1 MKGLVYFMQ
10 QIAKQIAENATFQAF
25 INCYIREVRSGHWVK
40 KEEWIKEQRLSALI
54 TEAHILELELPRQN
68 IRFAFGVEYKSLVG
82 RQVIGTPLKY
92 CTKQKQWL
100 VEDKLTI
107 LITLIQELH
116 CMAKMD
122 GCLKLSSHYDEL
134 ILRIIESYQT
144 MANYIEKSLGGDKQ
158 PEASGTFI
166 EAEQSLLLGHWL
178 HPTPKSRQGMADWQQ
193 TSFAPELQGSF
204 QLHYFRVDRKM
215 VKESSILEKSAS
227 DHIVQSLLKSQPDFV
242 TSEKN
247 CFIPVHPLQAQWL
260 LQQQYV
266 KKAIAEGFIKYEGA
280 LGAFYTATSSIR
292 TVYNSQ
298 EEMMYKFSIP
308 VKITNSLRVNRTHE
322 LKAGIAMARLMHK
335 IDFLQNH
342 PSFQMIHDPAY
353 MTVEFPKQTESGFE
367 VIFRSNVF
375 PEGQDEGICMIAT
388 LVQEPLLEENSKLC
402 QLIMKIAQ
410 SEFRPLESV
419 SLDWFKDY
427 WTCAIEPLLRLY
439 DENGIALEAH
449 QQNSLLN
456 ISSGYPTTYY
466 YRDNQGYY
474 LSKAYKDVLLSI
486 EPSLHETEELFYEDA
501 LIQDR
506 FTYYLFMNQ
515 LFPVISRFGAD
526 QLINENVLLKWS
538 IDQLHLL
545 EKEFTGFGKAF
556 VRNILNQEELAF
568 KANLLTR
575 FHDVDELEAE
585 LEQAVYTKIP
595 NPFVR
600 QYEEADYA
608 AATAFSF

>member
-1 MKGLVYFMQ
+1 MQ
-10 QIAKQIAENATFQAF
+10 QIAKQIAKNATFQAF
-25 INCYIREVRSGHWVK
+25 MNCYIREVRSGHWVK

-54 TEAHILELELPRQN
+54 TEAYILELELPRQN

-82 RQVIGTPLKY
+82 RHVFGASLKY

-116 CMAKMD
+116 CTTKMD
-122 GCLKLSSHYDEL
+122 GCLKLSSHFDEL

-144 MANYIEKSLGGDKQ
+144 MAHYIEKSFEGDKQ
-158 PEASGTFI
+158 HRASDTFI

-215 VKESSILEKSAS
+215 VNEASVLEISAS
-227 DHIVQSLLKSQPDFV
+227 EHIARSLIKSQPEFV
-242 TSEKN
+242 KSEN
-247 CFIPVHPLQAQWL
+247 VCFIPVHPLQAQWL

-266 KKAIAEGFIKYEGA
+266 KKAIAEDLIKYEGA
-280 LGAFYTATSSIR
+280 LGTYYTATSSIR
-292 TVYNSQ
+292 TVYNAQ

-322 LKAGIAMARLMHK
+322 LKAGIAMARLMKK
-335 IDFLQNH
+335 IDFLQKH
-342 PSFQMIHDPAY
+342 SSFQMMNDPAY
-353 MTVEFPKQTESGFE
+353 MTIEFPNQTESGFE
-367 VIFRSNVF
+367 VIFRSNIF
-375 PEGQDEGICMIAT
+375 PKGHDEGICMIAT
-388 LVQEPLLEENSKLC
+388 LVQEPLLEEKSKLC

-410 SEFRPLESV
+410 SEFRSLESV
-419 SLDWFKDY
+419 SLDWFKVY
-427 WTCAIEPLLRLY
+427 WTNAIEPLLRLY
-439 DENGIALEAH
+439 DEHGIALEAH

-501 LIQDR
+501 LIHDR

-515 LFPVISRFGAD
+515 LFPVIARFGAD
-526 QLINENVLLKWS
+526 QLINENELLKWS
-538 IDQLHLL
+538 MDQLHLL
-545 EKEFTGFGKAF
+545 EKEFTGFGKIF
-556 VRNILNQEELAF
+556 VRNILKQEELAF

-595 NPFVR
+595 NPFVI
-600 QYEEADYA
+600 QFEEAEYA
-608 AATAFSF
+608 AATAFS

>member
-10 QIAKQIAENATFQAF
+10 QIAKQIAKNATFQAF
-25 INCYIREVRSGHWVK
+25 MNCYIREVRSGHWVK
-40 KEEWIKEQRLSALI
+40 KEEWIKEQRLSALM
-54 TEAHILELELPRQN
+54 TEAYILELELPRQN

-82 RQVIGTPLKY
+82 RQVFGASLKY

-116 CMAKMD
+116 CTTKMD
-122 GCLKLSSHYDEL
+122 GCLKLSSHFDEL

-144 MANYIEKSLGGDKQ
+144 MAHYIEKSFEGDKQ
-158 PEASGTFI
+158 HRASDTFI

-215 VKESSILEKSAS
+215 VNEASVLEISAS
-227 DHIVQSLLKSQPDFV
+227 EHIARSLIKSQPEFV
-242 TSEKN
+242 KSEN
-247 CFIPVHPLQAQWL
+247 VCYIPVHPLQAQWL

-266 KKAIAEGFIKYEGA
+266 KKAIAEDLIKYEGA
-280 LGAFYTATSSIR
+280 LGAYYTATSSIR
-292 TVYNSQ
+292 TVYNAQ

-322 LKAGIAMARLMHK
+322 LKAGIAMARLMKK
-335 IDFLQNH
+335 IDFLQKH
-342 PSFQMIHDPAY
+342 SSFQMMNDPAY
-353 MTVEFPKQTESGFE
+353 MTIEFPNQTESGFE
-367 VIFRSNVF
+367 VIFRSNIF
-375 PEGQDEGICMIAT
+375 PKGHDEGICMIAT
-388 LVQEPLLEENSKLC
+388 LVQEPLLEEKSKLC

-410 SEFRPLESV
+410 SEFRSLESV
-419 SLDWFKDY
+419 SLDWFKVY
-427 WTCAIEPLLRLY
+427 WTNAIEPLLRLY
-439 DENGIALEAH
+439 DEHGIALEAH

-501 LIQDR
+501 LIHDR

-515 LFPVISRFGAD
+515 LFPVIARFGAD
-526 QLINENVLLKWS
+526 QLINENELLKWS
-538 IDQLHLL
+538 MDQLHLL
-545 EKEFTGFGKAF
+545 EKEFTGFGKIF
-556 VRNILNQEELAF
+556 VRNILKQEELAF

-595 NPFVR
+595 NPFVI
-600 QYEEADYA
+600 QFEEAEYA
-608 AATAFSF
+608 AATAFS

>member
-1 MKGLVYFMQ
+1 MQ
-10 QIAKQIAENATFQAF
+10 QIAKQIAKNATFQAF
-25 INCYIREVRSGHWVK
+25 MNCYIREVRSGHWVK

-54 TEAHILELELPRQN
+54 TEAYILELELPRQN

-82 RQVIGTPLKY
+82 RQVFGASLKY

-116 CMAKMD
+116 CTTKMD
-122 GCLKLSSHYDEL
+122 GCLKLSSHFDEL

-144 MANYIEKSLGGDKQ
+144 MAHYIEKSFEGDKQ
-158 PEASGTFI
+158 HRASDTFI

-215 VKESSILEKSAS
+215 VNEASVLEISAS
-227 DHIVQSLLKSQPDFV
+227 EHIARSLIKSQPEFV
-242 TSEKN
+242 KSEN
-247 CFIPVHPLQAQWL
+247 VCYIPVHPLQAQWL

-266 KKAIAEGFIKYEGA
+266 KKAIAEDLIKYEGA
-280 LGAFYTATSSIR
+280 LGAYYTATSSIR
-292 TVYNSQ
+292 TVYNAQ

-322 LKAGIAMARLMHK
+322 LKAGIAMARLMKK
-335 IDFLQNH
+335 IDFLQKH
-342 PSFQMIHDPAY
+342 SSFQMMNDPAY
-353 MTVEFPKQTESGFE
+353 MTIKFPNQTESGFE
-367 VIFRSNVF
+367 VIFRSNIF
-375 PEGQDEGICMIAT
+375 PKGHDEGICMIAT
-388 LVQEPLLEENSKLC
+388 LVQEPLLEEKSKLC

-410 SEFRPLESV
+410 SEFRSLESV
-419 SLDWFKDY
+419 SLDWFKVY
-427 WTCAIEPLLRLY
+427 WTNAIEPLLRLY
-439 DENGIALEAH
+439 DEHGIALEAH

-456 ISSGYPTTYY
+456 ISSGYPTKYY

-501 LIQDR
+501 LIHDR

-515 LFPVISRFGAD
+515 LFPVIARFGAD
-526 QLINENVLLKWS
+526 QLINENELLKWS
-538 IDQLHLL
+538 MDQLHLL
-545 EKEFTGFGKAF
+545 EKEFTGFGKIF
-556 VRNILNQEELAF
+556 VRNILKQEELAF

-595 NPFVR
+595 NPFVI
-600 QYEEADYA
+600 QFEEAEYA
-608 AATAFSF
+608 AATAFS

>member
-1 MKGLVYFMQ
+1 MQ
-10 QIAKQIAENATFQAF
+10 QVAKQIAENATFQAF
-25 INCYIREVRSGHWVK
+25 MNCYIREVSSGHWVK
-40 KEEWIKEQRLSALI
+40 KEEWIKEQRLSILI
-54 TEAHILELELPRQN
+54 TDAHMLELELPMQN
-68 IRFAFGVEYKSLVG
+68 TRFAFGVEYKSLVG
-82 RQVIGTPLKY
+82 RHTFGVALKY

-100 VEDKLTI
+100 LEDKLTI

-116 CMAKMD
+116 LMAKAD
-122 GCLKLSSHYDEL
+122 GCSELSSCFDEL

-144 MANYIEKSLGGDKQ
+144 MANYIEKSLEDKK
-158 PEASGTFI
+158 PNGANDTFI
-166 EAEQSLLLGHWL
+166 EAEQSLLFGHWL
-178 HPTPKSRQGMADWQQ
+178 HPTPKSRQGMAIWQQ

-204 QLHYFRVDRKM
+204 QLHYFRVDRKI
-215 VKESSILEKSAS
+215 VKESSVLERSAS
-227 DHIVQSLLKSQPDFV
+227 ELISQSLTKSQPDFV
-242 TSEKN
+242 KSEKD
-247 CFIPVHPLQAQWL
+247 CLIPMHPLQAQWL

-266 KKAIAEGFIKYEGA
+266 KKAIAEGLIKYEGA

-292 TVYNSQ
+292 TVYSSN

-322 LKAGIAMARLMHK
+322 LKAGIVMARLMNK

-342 PSFQMIHDPAY
+342 SSFQMIDDPAY
-353 MTVEFPKQTESGFE
+353 MTVEFPNQTESGFE
-367 VIFRSNVF
+367 VIFRSNIF
-375 PEGQDEGICMIAT
+375 PKGHDEGICMIAA
-388 LVQEPLLEENSKLC
+388 LVQEPLPKEKSRLC
-402 QLIMKIAQ
+402 QLIMKLSQ
-410 SEFRPLESV
+410 SEFRSLESV
-419 SLDWFKDY
+419 SLDWFKAY
-427 WTCAIEPLLRLY
+427 WKCAIESLLRLY
-439 DENGIALEAH
+439 DEYGIALEAH
-449 QQNSLLN
+449 QQNSVLN

-474 LSKAYKDVLLSI
+474 LSKTYKEELLSI

-501 LIQDR
+501 LIHDR
-506 FTYYLFMNQ
+506 FAYYLFMNQ

-526 QLINENVLLKWS
+526 RLVDEKILLKWS

-545 EKEFTGFGKAF
+545 EKEFTGHGKAF
-556 VRNILNQEELAF
+556 VRNILKQENLAF

-595 NPFVR
+595 NPFVL
-600 QYEEADYA
+600 QYEEAEYA

>member
-10 QIAKQIAENATFQAF
+10 QIAKQIAKNATFQAF
-25 INCYIREVRSGHWVK
+25 MNCYIREVRSGHWVK

-54 TEAHILELELPRQN
+54 TEAYILELELPRQN

-82 RQVIGTPLKY
+82 RHVFGASLKY

-116 CMAKMD
+116 CTTKMD
-122 GCLKLSSHYDEL
+122 GCLKLSSHFDEL

-144 MANYIEKSLGGDKQ
+144 MAHYIEKSFEGDKQ
-158 PEASGTFI
+158 HRASDTFI

-215 VKESSILEKSAS
+215 VNEASVLEISAS
-227 DHIVQSLLKSQPDFV
+227 EHIARSLIKSQPEFV
-242 TSEKN
+242 KSEN
-247 CFIPVHPLQAQWL
+247 VCYIPVHPLQAQWL

-266 KKAIAEGFIKYEGA
+266 KKAIAEDLIKYEGA
-280 LGAFYTATSSIR
+280 LGAYYTATSSIR
-292 TVYNSQ
+292 TVYNAQ

-322 LKAGIAMARLMHK
+322 LKAGIAMARLMKK
-335 IDFLQNH
+335 IDFLQKH
-342 PSFQMIHDPAY
+342 SSFQMMNDPAY
-353 MTVEFPKQTESGFE
+353 MTIKFPNQTESGFE
-367 VIFRSNVF
+367 VIFRSNIF
-375 PEGQDEGICMIAT
+375 PKGHDEGICMIAT
-388 LVQEPLLEENSKLC
+388 LVQEPLLEEKSKLC

-410 SEFRPLESV
+410 SEFRSLESV
-419 SLDWFKDY
+419 SLDWFKVY
-427 WTCAIEPLLRLY
+427 WTNAIEPLLRLY
-439 DENGIALEAH
+439 DEHGIALEAH

-501 LIQDR
+501 LIHDR

-515 LFPVISRFGAD
+515 LFPVIARFGAD
-526 QLINENVLLKWS
+526 QLINENELLKWS
-538 IDQLHLL
+538 MDQLHLL
-545 EKEFTGFGKAF
+545 EKEFTGFGKIF
-556 VRNILNQEELAF
+556 VRNILKQEELAF

-595 NPFVR
+595 NPFVI
-600 QYEEADYA
+600 QFEEAEYA
-608 AATAFSF
+608 AATAFS

>member
-1 MKGLVYFMQ
+1 MQ
-10 QIAKQIAENATFQAF
+10 QIAKQIAKNATFQAF
-25 INCYIREVRSGHWVK
+25 MNCYIREVRSGHWVK

-54 TEAHILELELPRQN
+54 TEAYILELELPRQN

-82 RQVIGTPLKY
+82 RQVFGASLKY

-116 CMAKMD
+116 CTTKMD
-122 GCLKLSSHYDEL
+122 GCLKLSSHFDEL

-144 MANYIEKSLGGDKQ
+144 MAHYIEKSFEGDKQ
-158 PEASGTFI
+158 HRASDTFI

-215 VKESSILEKSAS
+215 VNEASVLEISAS
-227 DHIVQSLLKSQPDFV
+227 EHIARSLIKSQPEFV
-242 TSEKN
+242 KSEN
-247 CFIPVHPLQAQWL
+247 VCYIPVHPLQAQWL

-266 KKAIAEGFIKYEGA
+266 KKAIAEDLIKYEGA
-280 LGAFYTATSSIR
+280 QGAYYTATSSIR
-292 TVYNSQ
+292 TVYNAQ

-322 LKAGIAMARLMHK
+322 LKAGIAMARLMKK
-335 IDFLQNH
+335 IDFLQKH
-342 PSFQMIHDPAY
+342 SSFQMMNDPAY
-353 MTVEFPKQTESGFE
+353 MTIEFPNQTESGFE
-367 VIFRSNVF
+367 VIFRSNIF
-375 PEGQDEGICMIAT
+375 PKGHDEGICMIAT
-388 LVQEPLLEENSKLC
+388 LVQEPLLEEKSKLC
-402 QLIMKIAQ
+402 HLIMKIAQ
-410 SEFRPLESV
+410 SEFRSLESV
-419 SLDWFKDY
+419 SLDWFKVY
-427 WTCAIEPLLRLY
+427 WTNAIEPLLRLY
-439 DENGIALEAH
+439 DEHGIALEAH

-501 LIQDR
+501 LIHDR

-515 LFPVISRFGAD
+515 LFPVIARFGAD
-526 QLINENVLLKWS
+526 QLINENELLKWS
-538 IDQLHLL
+538 MDQLHLL
-545 EKEFTGFGKAF
+545 EKEFTGFGKIF
-556 VRNILNQEELAF
+556 VRNILKQEELAF

-595 NPFVR
+595 NPFVI
-600 QYEEADYA
+600 QFEEAEYA
-608 AATAFSF
+608 AATAFS

>member
-1 MKGLVYFMQ
+1 MQ
-10 QIAKQIAENATFQAF
+10 QIAKQIAKNATFQAF
-25 INCYIREVRSGHWVK
+25 MNCYIREVRSGHWVK

-54 TEAHILELELPRQN
+54 TEAYILELELPRQN

-82 RQVIGTPLKY
+82 RQVFGASLKY

-116 CMAKMD
+116 CTTKMD
-122 GCLKLSSHYDEL
+122 GCLKLSSHFDEL

-144 MANYIEKSLGGDKQ
+144 MAHYIEKSFEGDKLHR
-158 PEASGTFI
+158 ASDTFI

-215 VKESSILEKSAS
+215 VNEASVLEISAS
-227 DHIVQSLLKSQPDFV
+227 EHIARSLIKSQPEFV
-242 TSEKN
+242 KSEN
-247 CFIPVHPLQAQWL
+247 VCFIPVHPLQAQWL

-266 KKAIAEGFIKYEGA
+266 KKAIAEDLIKYEGA
-280 LGAFYTATSSIR
+280 LGAYYTATSSIR
-292 TVYNSQ
+292 TVYNAQ

-322 LKAGIAMARLMHK
+322 LKAGIAMARLMKK
-335 IDFLQNH
+335 IDFLQKH
-342 PSFQMIHDPAY
+342 SSFQMMNDPAY
-353 MTVEFPKQTESGFE
+353 MTIEFPNQTESGFE
-367 VIFRSNVF
+367 VIFRSNIF
-375 PEGQDEGICMIAT
+375 PKGHDEGICMIAT
-388 LVQEPLLEENSKLC
+388 LVQEPLLEEKSKLC

-410 SEFRPLESV
+410 SEFRSLESV
-419 SLDWFKDY
+419 SLDWFKVY
-427 WTCAIEPLLRLY
+427 WTNAIEPLLRLY
-439 DENGIALEAH
+439 DEHGIALEAH

-501 LIQDR
+501 LIHDR

-515 LFPVISRFGAD
+515 LFPVIARFGAD
-526 QLINENVLLKWS
+526 QLINENELLKWS
-538 IDQLHLL
+538 MDQLHLL
-545 EKEFTGFGKAF
+545 EKEFTGFGKIF
-556 VRNILNQEELAF
+556 VRNILKQEELAF

-595 NPFVR
+595 NPFVI
-600 QYEEADYA
+600 QFEEAEYA
-608 AATAFSF
+608 AATAFS

>member
-10 QIAKQIAENATFQAF
+10 QIAKQIAKNATFQAF
-25 INCYIREVRSGHWVK
+25 MNCYIREVRSGHWVK

-54 TEAHILELELPRQN
+54 TEAYILELELPRQN

-82 RQVIGTPLKY
+82 RQVFGASLKY

-116 CMAKMD
+116 CTTKMD
-122 GCLKLSSHYDEL
+122 GCLKLSSHFDEL

-144 MANYIEKSLGGDKQ
+144 MAHYIEKSFEGDKQ
-158 PEASGTFI
+158 HRASDTFI

-215 VKESSILEKSAS
+215 VNEASVLEISAS
-227 DHIVQSLLKSQPDFV
+227 EHIARSLIKSQPEFV
-242 TSEKN
+242 KSEN
-247 CFIPVHPLQAQWL
+247 VCYIPVHPLQAQWL

-266 KKAIAEGFIKYEGA
+266 KKAIAEDLIKYEGA
-280 LGAFYTATSSIR
+280 LGAYYTATSSIR
-292 TVYNSQ
+292 TVYNAQ

-322 LKAGIAMARLMHK
+322 LKAGIAMARLMKK
-335 IDFLQNH
+335 IDFLQKH
-342 PSFQMIHDPAY
+342 SSFQMMNDPAY
-353 MTVEFPKQTESGFE
+353 MTIKFPNQTESGFE
-367 VIFRSNVF
+367 VIFRSNIF
-375 PEGQDEGICMIAT
+375 PKGHDEGICMIAT
-388 LVQEPLLEENSKLC
+388 LVQEPLLEEKSKLC

-410 SEFRPLESV
+410 SEFRSLESV
-419 SLDWFKDY
+419 SLDWFKVY
-427 WTCAIEPLLRLY
+427 WTNAIEPLLRLY
-439 DENGIALEAH
+439 DEHGIALEAH

-456 ISSGYPTTYY
+456 ISSGYPTKYY

-501 LIQDR
+501 LIHDR

-515 LFPVISRFGAD
+515 LFPVIARFGAD
-526 QLINENVLLKWS
+526 QLINENELLKWS
-538 IDQLHLL
+538 MDQLHLL
-545 EKEFTGFGKAF
+545 EKEFTGFGKIF
-556 VRNILNQEELAF
+556 VRNILKQEELAF

-595 NPFVR
+595 NPFVI
-600 QYEEADYA
+600 QFEEAEYA
-608 AATAFSF
+608 AATAFS

>member
-1 MKGLVYFMQ
+1 MQ
-10 QIAKQIAENATFQAF
+10 QIAKQIAKNATFQAF
-25 INCYIREVRSGHWVK
+25 MNCYIREVRSGHWVK

-54 TEAHILELELPRQN
+54 TEAYILELELPRQN

-82 RQVIGTPLKY
+82 RQVFGASLKY

-116 CMAKMD
+116 CTTKMD
-122 GCLKLSSHYDEL
+122 GCLKLSSHFDEL

-144 MANYIEKSLGGDKQ
+144 MAHYIEKSFEGDKQ
-158 PEASGTFI
+158 HRASDTFI

-215 VKESSILEKSAS
+215 VNEASVLEISAS
-227 DHIVQSLLKSQPDFV
+227 EHIARSLIKSQPEFV
-242 TSEKN
+242 KSEN
-247 CFIPVHPLQAQWL
+247 VCYIPVHPLQAQWL

-266 KKAIAEGFIKYEGA
+266 KKAIAEDLIKYEGA
-280 LGAFYTATSSIR
+280 QGAYYTATSSIR
-292 TVYNSQ
+292 TVYNAQ

-322 LKAGIAMARLMHK
+322 LKAGIAMARLMKK
-335 IDFLQNH
+335 IDFLQKH
-342 PSFQMIHDPAY
+342 SSFQMMNDPAY
-353 MTVEFPKQTESGFE
+353 MTIEFPNQTESGFE
-367 VIFRSNVF
+367 VIFRSNIF
-375 PEGQDEGICMIAT
+375 PKGHDEGICMIAT
-388 LVQEPLLEENSKLC
+388 LVQEPLLEEKSKLC

-410 SEFRPLESV
+410 SEFRSLESV
-419 SLDWFKDY
+419 SLDWFKVY
-427 WTCAIEPLLRLY
+427 WTNAIEPLLRLY
-439 DENGIALEAH
+439 DEHGIALEAH

-501 LIQDR
+501 LIHDR

-515 LFPVISRFGAD
+515 LFPVIARFGAD
-526 QLINENVLLKWS
+526 QLINENELLKWS
-538 IDQLHLL
+538 MDQLHLL
-545 EKEFTGFGKAF
+545 EKEFTGFGKIF
-556 VRNILNQEELAF
+556 VRNILKQEELAF

-595 NPFVR
+595 NPFVI
-600 QYEEADYA
+600 QFEEAEYA
-608 AATAFSF
+608 AATAFS

>member
-10 QIAKQIAENATFQAF
+10 QIAKQIAKNATFQAF
-25 INCYIREVRSGHWVK
+25 MNCYIREVRSGHWVK

-54 TEAHILELELPRQN
+54 TEAYILELELPRQN

-82 RQVIGTPLKY
+82 RQVFGASLKY

-116 CMAKMD
+116 CTTKMD
-122 GCLKLSSHYDEL
+122 GCLKLSSHFDEL

-144 MANYIEKSLGGDKQ
+144 MAHYIEKSFEGDKQ
-158 PEASGTFI
+158 HRASDTFI

-215 VKESSILEKSAS
+215 VNEASVLEISAS
-227 DHIVQSLLKSQPDFV
+227 EHIARSLIKSQPEFV
-242 TSEKN
+242 KSEN
-247 CFIPVHPLQAQWL
+247 VCYIPVHPLQAQWL

-266 KKAIAEGFIKYEGA
+266 KKAIAEDLIKYEGA
-280 LGAFYTATSSIR
+280 LGAYYTATSSIR
-292 TVYNSQ
+292 TVYNAQ

-322 LKAGIAMARLMHK
+322 LKAGIAMARLMKK
-335 IDFLQNH
+335 IDFLQKH
-342 PSFQMIHDPAY
+342 SSFQMMNDPAY
-353 MTVEFPKQTESGFE
+353 MTIEFPNQTESGFE
-367 VIFRSNVF
+367 VIFRSNIF
-375 PEGQDEGICMIAT
+375 PKGHDEGICMIAT
-388 LVQEPLLEENSKLC
+388 LVQEPLLEEKSKLC

-410 SEFRPLESV
+410 SEFRSLESV
-419 SLDWFKDY
+419 SLDWFKVY
-427 WTCAIEPLLRLY
+427 WTNAIEPLLRLY
-439 DENGIALEAH
+439 DEHGIALEAH

-501 LIQDR
+501 LIHDR

-515 LFPVISRFGAD
+515 LFPVIARFGAD
-526 QLINENVLLKWS
+526 QLINENELLKWS
-538 IDQLHLL
+538 MDQLHLL
-545 EKEFTGFGKAF
+545 EKEFTGFGKIF
-556 VRNILNQEELAF
+556 VRNILKQEELAF

-595 NPFVR
+595 NPFVI
-600 QYEEADYA
+600 QFEGAEYA
-608 AATAFSF
+608 AATAFS

>member
-1 MKGLVYFMQ
+1 MQ
-10 QIAKQIAENATFQAF
+10 QVAKQIAENATFQAF
-25 INCYIREVRSGHWVK
+25 MNCYIREVSSGHWVK
-40 KEEWIKEQRLSALI
+40 KEEWIKEQRLSILI
-54 TEAHILELELPRQN
+54 TEAHMLELELPMQN
-68 IRFAFGVEYKSLVG
+68 TRFAFGVEYKSLVG
-82 RQVIGTPLKY
+82 RHTFGVALKY

-100 VEDKLTI
+100 LEDKLTI

-116 CMAKMD
+116 LMAKAD
-122 GCLKLSSHYDEL
+122 GCSELSSCFDEL

-144 MANYIEKSLGGDKQ
+144 MANYIEKSLEDKK
-158 PEASGTFI
+158 PNGANDTFI
-166 EAEQSLLLGHWL
+166 EAEQSLLFGHWL
-178 HPTPKSRQGMADWQQ
+178 HPTPKSRQGMANWQQ

-204 QLHYFRVDRKM
+204 QLHYFRVDRKI
-215 VKESSILEKSAS
+215 VKESSVLERSAS
-227 DHIVQSLLKSQPDFV
+227 ELISQSLTKSQPDFV
-242 TSEKN
+242 KSEKD
-247 CFIPVHPLQAQWL
+247 CLIPMHPLQAQWL

-266 KKAIAEGFIKYEGA
+266 KKAIAEGLIKYEGA

-292 TVYNSQ
+292 TVYSSN

-322 LKAGIAMARLMHK
+322 LKAGIVMARLMNK

-342 PSFQMIHDPAY
+342 SSFQMIDDPAY
-353 MTVEFPKQTESGFE
+353 MTVEFPNQTESGFE
-367 VIFRSNVF
+367 VIFRSNIF
-375 PEGQDEGICMIAT
+375 PKGHDEGICMIAA
-388 LVQEPLLEENSKLC
+388 LVQEPLPKEKSRLC
-402 QLIMKIAQ
+402 QLIMKLAQ
-410 SEFRPLESV
+410 SEFRSLESV
-419 SLDWFKDY
+419 SLDWFKAY
-427 WTCAIEPLLRLY
+427 WKCAIESLLRLY
-439 DENGIALEAH
+439 DEYGIALEAH
-449 QQNSLLN
+449 QQNSVLN

-474 LSKAYKDVLLSI
+474 LSKTYKEELLSI

-501 LIQDR
+501 LIHDR
-506 FTYYLFMNQ
+506 FAYYLFMNQ

-526 QLINENVLLKWS
+526 QLVDEKILLKWS

-545 EKEFTGFGKAF
+545 EKEFTGHGKAF
-556 VRNILNQEELAF
+556 VRNILKQENLAF

-595 NPFVR
+595 NPFVL
-600 QYEEADYA
+600 QYEEAEYA

>member
-1 MKGLVYFMQ
+1 MINYMQ

-25 INCYIREVRSGHWVK
+25 MNCYIREVSSGHWVR
-40 KEEWIKEQRLSALI
+40 KEEWIKEQRLSILI
-54 TEAHILELELPRQN
+54 TEAQMLEIELPIQN
-68 IRFAFGVEYKSLVG
+68 TRFAFGMEYKSLVG
-82 RQVIGTPLKY
+82 RHIFGVSLKY

-116 CMAKMD
+116 FMAKAD
-122 GCLKLSSHYDEL
+122 GCLGLSSRFDEL

-144 MANYIEKSLGGDKQ
+144 MANYIEKSLEGKKQ
-158 PEASGTFI
+158 NGANCTFI
-166 EAEQSLLLGHWL
+166 ESEQSLLLGHWL

-204 QLHYFRVDRKM
+204 QLHYFRVDHKI
-215 VKESSILEKSAS
+215 VKESSVLEKSAS
-227 DHIVQSLLKSQPDFV
+227 ELITQSLTKSQPDFV
-242 TSEKN
+242 MSEKH
-247 CFIPVHPLQAQWL
+247 CLIPMHPLQAQWL

-266 KKAIAEGFIKYEGA
+266 KEAIAEGLIKYEGA

-292 TVYNSQ
+292 TVYSSN
-298 EEMMYKFSIP
+298 EVMMYKFSIP
-308 VKITNSLRVNRTHE
+308 VKITNSLRVNKTHE
-322 LKAGIAMARLMHK
+322 LKAGIVMARLMNK

-342 PSFQMIHDPAY
+342 PSFRMIDDPAY
-353 MTVEFPKQTESGFE
+353 MTVEFPNQTESGFE

-375 PEGQDEGICMIAT
+375 PKGHDKGICMIAT
-388 LVQEPLLEENSKLC
+388 LVQEPLPDEKSKLC
-402 QLIMKIAQ
+402 QLIMKISQ
-410 SEFRPLESV
+410 SEFRSIESV

-427 WTCAIEPLLRLY
+427 WKCAIEPLLRLY
-439 DENGIALEAH
+439 DEYGIALEAH
-449 QQNSLLN
+449 QQNSVLN

-474 LSKAYKDVLLSI
+474 LSKTYKEVLLSI
-486 EPSLHETEELFYEDA
+486 EPSLLETAELFYEDA
-501 LIQDR
+501 LIHDR

-526 QLINENVLLKWS
+526 QLIDEKILLKWS

-545 EKEFTGFGKAF
+545 EKEFTGFGKVF
-556 VRNILNQEELAF
+556 VRNILKQEELAF

-575 FHDVDELEAE
+575 LHDVDELEAE

-595 NPFVR
+595 NPFVL
-600 QYEEADYA
+600 QHEEAEYA
-608 AATAFSF
+608 ATTAFSF

>member
-10 QIAKQIAENATFQAF
+10 QIAKQIAKNATFQAF
-25 INCYIREVRSGHWVK
+25 MNCYIREVRSGHWVK

-54 TEAHILELELPRQN
+54 TEAYILELELPRQN

-82 RQVIGTPLKY
+82 RQVFGASLKY

-116 CMAKMD
+116 CTTKMD
-122 GCLKLSSHYDEL
+122 GCLKLSSHFDEL

-144 MANYIEKSLGGDKQ
+144 MAHYIEKSFEGDKQ
-158 PEASGTFI
+158 HRASDTFI

-215 VKESSILEKSAS
+215 VNEASVLEISAS
-227 DHIVQSLLKSQPDFV
+227 EHIARSLIKSQPEFV
-242 TSEKN
+242 KSEN
-247 CFIPVHPLQAQWL
+247 VCYIPVHPLQAQWL

-266 KKAIAEGFIKYEGA
+266 KKAIADDLIKYEGA
-280 LGAFYTATSSIR
+280 LGAYYTATSSIR
-292 TVYNSQ
+292 TVYNAQ

-322 LKAGIAMARLMHK
+322 LKAGIAMARLMKK
-335 IDFLQNH
+335 IDFLQKH
-342 PSFQMIHDPAY
+342 SSFQMMNDPAY
-353 MTVEFPKQTESGFE
+353 MTIEFPNQTESGFE
-367 VIFRSNVF
+367 VIFRSNIF
-375 PEGQDEGICMIAT
+375 PKGHDEGICMIAT
-388 LVQEPLLEENSKLC
+388 LVQEPLLEEKSKLC

-410 SEFRPLESV
+410 SEFRSLESV
-419 SLDWFKDY
+419 SLDWFKVY
-427 WTCAIEPLLRLY
+427 WTNAIEPLLRLY
-439 DENGIALEAH
+439 DEHGIALEAH

-501 LIQDR
+501 LIHDR

-515 LFPVISRFGAD
+515 LFPVIARFGAD
-526 QLINENVLLKWS
+526 QLINENELLKWS
-538 IDQLHLL
+538 MDQLHLL
-545 EKEFTGFGKAF
+545 EKEFTGFGKIF
-556 VRNILNQEELAF
+556 VRNILKQEELAF

-595 NPFVR
+595 NPFVI
-600 QYEEADYA
+600 QFEEAEYA
-608 AATAFSF
+608 AATAFS